1 MFVLYLIGLGLP
13 ILFLALFFFAP
24 LGWMAVMS
32 VSTQAV
38 GRAPEFVFTLG
49 NFIRLL
55 GDPFYLKN
63 TVWLTLRLAF
73 TSTVLSLIIGYP
85 IAYFVSGL
93 TGRWRGAMITLVVVP
108 LWVNVVIRTFGW
120 GVILMDSGLVNS
132 ALLALRVIS
141 RPVRIM
147 FNETGVL
154 IGLTQ
159 IAIPYIVLPLIGV
172 LSAIDPSLK
181 EAAQS
186 VGANRWK
193 AFLKVTFPLSIPG
206 VAAGTLIVFSLN
218 ASAFAIPAM
227 MGGGRVRMMGLMAF
241 EQAANLGNFPYAAAI
256 GVALFALSTL
266 SVAAYLVFL
275 GRAFR
280 GGLGR

>member
-38 GRAPEFVFTLG
+38 GRAPESVFTLG

-147 FNETGVL
+147 L
-154 IGLTQ
+154 
-159 IAIPYIVLPLIGV
+159 
-172 LSAIDPSLK
+172 
-181 EAAQS
+181 
-186 VGANRWK
+186 R
-193 AFLKVTFPLSIPG
+193 
-206 VAAGTLIVFSLN
+206 
-218 ASAFAIPAM
+218 
-227 MGGGRVRMMGLMAF
+227 
-241 EQAANLGNFPYAAAI
+241 AANPA
-256 GVALFALSTL
+256 ST
-266 SVAAYLVFL
+266 
-275 GRAFR
+275 
-280 GGLGR
+280 

>member
-1 MFVLYLIGLGLP
+1 MVL
-13 ILFLALFFFAP
+13 
-24 LGWMAVMS
+24 MS
-32 VSTQAV
+32 VSTQTP
-38 GRAPEFVFTLG
+38 GRAPELIFTLG

-63 TVWLTLRLAF
+63 TVWLTLRLAV
-73 TSTVLSLIIGYP
+73 TSTVLALIIGYP

-93 TGRWRGAMITLVVVP
+93 LGRWRGTMITLVVIP

-120 GVILMDSGLVNS
+120 GVILMDSGLVNN
-132 ALLALRVIS
+132 ALLSLGLIS

-147 FNETGVL
+147 FNQTGVL

-172 LSAIDPSLK
+172 ISAIDPSLK

-256 GVALFALSTL
+256 GVALFILSTL

-280 GGLGR
+280 GALGR

>member
-280 GGLGR
+280 GR